1 MLKVFFGSEA
11 SDGACC
17 ENGFNVSASDAE
29 ELHPSCSKTDGLHS
43 YSGSSR
49 RRPRLTVQSIQST
62 FKVHRGAGLDCS
74 HWIPMDELNKD
85 VT

>member
-29 ELHPSCSKTDGLHS
+29 ELYPSCSKTDGLHS